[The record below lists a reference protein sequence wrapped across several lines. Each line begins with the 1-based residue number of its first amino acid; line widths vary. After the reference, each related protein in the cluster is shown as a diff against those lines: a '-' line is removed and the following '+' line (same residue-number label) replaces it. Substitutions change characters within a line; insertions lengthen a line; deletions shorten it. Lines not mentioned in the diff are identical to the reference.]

1 MFRKYDRKIG
11 ANRKMSLAMSP
22 DPTSDELMPAG
33 NAAAAGHA
41 ADVAA
46 RLRRRIATHALPP
59 GSRLREWEV
68 ASTFAVPRLTAREA
82 LDALVHLGFAERQ
95 PNRGVIVK
103 RRELSEVLQLFDLR
117 EVNEGLC
124 ARLAAHNAAPESW
137 DDLLELFGEP
147 MAAIVARRDLD
158 AYVQTYEM
166 MRRRL
171 IDAAAA
177 PMLGE
182 LLTRLVDMTGIY
194 GRRVLLLTDRTQR
207 ALADH
212 RALLAALRRGD
223 EMAAEAA
230 RRATIANVRASIARY
245 HAYVL

>member
-1 MFRKYDRKIG
+1 MI
-11 ANRKMSLAMSP
+11 AKMAPIAETGLARSP
-22 DPTSDELMPAG
+22 DLPSHEPMPAG
-33 NAAAAGHA
+33 DAGAAGRA
-41 ADVAA
+41 ADVTA

-59 GSRLREWEV
+59 GARLREWEV
-68 ASTFAVPRLTAREA
+68 ASEFAVPRLTAREA
-82 LDALVHLGFAERQ
+82 LDVLVHQGFAERQ
-95 PNRGVIVK
+95 PNRGVVVK
-103 RRELSEVLQLFDLR
+103 RRELAEVLQLFDLR

-124 ARLAAHNAAPESW
+124 ARLAACNAAPESW
-137 DDLLELFGEP
+137 DDLIELFGEP

-171 IDAAAA
+171 IEAAAA

-182 LLTRLVDMTGIY
+182 LLTRLIDMTGIY

-207 ALADH
+207 ALVDH
-212 RALLAALRRGD
+212 RAVLAALRRGD
-223 EMAAEAA
+223 KMAAEAA
-230 RRATIANVRASIARY
+230 RRVTIANVRAAIEQY